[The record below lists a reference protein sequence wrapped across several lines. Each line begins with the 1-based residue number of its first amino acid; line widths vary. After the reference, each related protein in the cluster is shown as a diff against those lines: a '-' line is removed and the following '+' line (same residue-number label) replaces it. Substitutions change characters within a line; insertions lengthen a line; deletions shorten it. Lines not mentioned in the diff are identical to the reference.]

1 MRASFLF
8 LLVST
13 LGTSYATAL
22 GPVRRSVTALSA
34 VELASFAPYTQ
45 FARAAYCG
53 SDALKDWS
61 CGEACDAVSDFEPT
75 LVGGNGNDVQYFFVG
90 YWPSEDAIVVGHE
103 GTDPTQFESI
113 LTDIDVLQDNL
124 DADLFPNVSSDVY
137 VHGGFKDAHASTAS
151 EILTEVQSLIKSKG
165 TSNLVF
171 VGHSLGGALAELD
184 GLFFALNIPSATIKV
199 RTYGTPRVG
208 NSAFAELIDS
218 KVGTLRRTSSELT
231 MSMAHLIPI
240 LPGRGLGYSHPEG
253 EIHILKPGSAVAC
266 SGNDD
271 ATDSQCQIETV
282 PNIFVG
288 NIIDHLGP
296 YESIYIGT
304 IFCY

>member
-1 MRASFLF
+1 MRTSLLF

-13 LGTSYATAL
+13 LGTSYTAAS

-34 VELASFAPYTQ
+34 TELASFAPFTQ

-103 GTDPTQFESI
+103 GTDPTQFESV
-113 LTDIDVLQDNL
+113 LTDIDALQDNL
-124 DADLFPNVSSDVY
+124 DADLFPGVSSDVY
-137 VHGGFKDAHASTAS
+137 VHGGFRDAQAETAS
-151 EILTEVQSLIKSKG
+151 EILAEVQSLIASKG
-165 TSNLVF
+165 TSNLIF

-208 NSAFAELIDS
+208 NAAFAELIDS
-218 KVGTLRRTSSELT
+218 KTPDFKRINNK
-231 MSMAHLIPI
+231 HDLIPI

-253 EIHILKPGSAVAC
+253 EIHILAPGSAVAC
-266 SGNDD
+266 PGNDD

-282 PNIFVG
+282 PNIFAG

-296 YESIYIGT
+296 YEGIYIGT

>member
-8 LLVST
+8 LLAST
-13 LGTSYATAL
+13 LSASYAL
-22 GPVRRSVTALSA
+22 PSEPVRRSVTVLSA
-34 VELASFAPYTQ
+34 AELASFAPYTQ

-53 SDALKDWS
+53 SDVLQDWS
-61 CGEACDAVSDFEPT
+61 CGEACDATSDFEPA

-90 YWPSEDAIVVGHE
+90 YWPSQNSIVVGHE
-103 GTDPTQFESI
+103 GTDPTQFESV
-113 LTDIDVLQDNL
+113 LTDIDALQDNL
-124 DADLFPNVSSDVY
+124 DTTLFPGVSSDVY

-151 EILTEVQSLIKSKG
+151 AILAEVKSLIKSKG

-184 GLFFALNIPSATIKV
+184 GLFFALNIPSASIKV

-218 KVGTLRRTSSELT
+218 KTPDFMRINNERD
-231 MSMAHLIPI
+231 LIPI
-240 LPGRGLGYSHPEG
+240 LPGRGLGYAHPEG
-253 EIHILKPGSAVAC
+253 EIHILQPGSAVAC
-266 SGNDD
+266 PGNDD

-288 NIIDHLGP
+288 NILDHLGP
-296 YESIYIGT
+296 YEGISIGT